1 MKDIVSQ
8 CILNLKQTNLP
19 RIQREM
25 YKNNLTEACL
35 EINMGWYLEVEGIM
49 KFRKKKVGNGEEE
62 TLFRIVSFILIGR
75 DGLSS

>member
-8 CILNLKQTNLP
+8 CILNLKQTDVP
-19 RIQREM
+19 RMQREI

-35 EINMGWYLEVEGIM
+35 EINVGWYLEGEGIM
-49 KFRKKKVGNGEEE
+49 KFRNKVGNGEED